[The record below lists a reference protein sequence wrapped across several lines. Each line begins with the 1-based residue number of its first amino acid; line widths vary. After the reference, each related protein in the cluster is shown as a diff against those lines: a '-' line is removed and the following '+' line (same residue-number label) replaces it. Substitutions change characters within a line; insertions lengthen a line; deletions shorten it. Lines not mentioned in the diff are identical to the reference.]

1 MLKPSRPRLRSLSI
15 VAVLLLAA
23 CSVNTLTS
31 TLETITLSSEIA
43 LDVIGAT
50 GSVDPATLAQVSTYL
65 SAVSTATSKAA
76 TILASGEPGTQQ
88 ASEIIGL
95 YQAAILPVLPPSTNP
110 RVVAVINAVAAAVK
124 VLLAHFG
131 ASPPAV
137 PQGRAA
143 SIAAPATITVP
154 KLKVT
159 MGDKSKLHDIAK
171 RSQVAAS
178 RAQQL
183 HK

>member
-1 MLKPSRPRLRSLSI
+1 MRPHLRSLTI

-31 TLETITLSSEIA
+31 TLETITLSFEIA

-50 GSVDPATLAQVSTYL
+50 GSVDPATLAQVSPYI
-65 SAVSTATSKAA
+65 SAVSAATSRAA

-88 ASEIIGL
+88 ASEIIAA
-95 YQAAILPVLPPSTNP
+95 YQAAVMPILGPGVNP
-110 RVVAVINAVAAAVK
+110 RVVAVVNAVAAAVK

-137 PQGRAA
+137 GPQGRAA

-159 MGDKSKLHDIAK
+159 MSDKSKLHDIAK
-171 RSQVAAS
+171 RSQAAAS

-183 HK
+183 H

>member
-1 MLKPSRPRLRSLSI
+1 MQAKLRSLSI

-65 SAVSTATSKAA
+65 SAVSAATSKAA

-88 ASEIIGL
+88 ASEIIAL

-131 ASPPAV
+131 AVPPAV
-137 PQGRAA
+137 GPQGRAA
-143 SIAAPATITVP
+143 SIAVPATITVP

-171 RSQVAAS
+171 RSQAAAS

-183 HK
+183 RK